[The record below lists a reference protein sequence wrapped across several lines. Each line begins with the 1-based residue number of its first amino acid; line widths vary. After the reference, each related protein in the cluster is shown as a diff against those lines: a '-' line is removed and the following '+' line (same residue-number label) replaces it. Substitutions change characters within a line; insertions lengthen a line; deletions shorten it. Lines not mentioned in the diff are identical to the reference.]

1 MSSLHTY
8 IHTVSLPLA
17 FLDSSNHTQITHLER
32 QLVDANVQVSELEE
46 QKEKLERDVSELQS
60 HVSQLQAETPRMND
74 EVVELRVKEMQQKV
88 DMEAATRK
96 RMEVSGGVGG
106 VGGGGGVERVGGEVR
121 GVGWM

>member
-1 MSSLHTY
+1 M
-8 IHTVSLPLA
+8 
-17 FLDSSNHTQITHLER
+17 
-32 QLVDANVQVSELEE
+32 VDANVQVSELEE

-96 RMEVSGGVGG
+96 RMEVSEGVGG

-121 GVGWM
+121 GVGWV